1 MDIHAAP
8 TVNQGFCTSQS
19 SEECRPEGMIQVAM
33 LDPFTVSQLNSRSL
47 RDERSS
53 CRDNSF
59 DVFSNGGSSFSV

>member
-8 TVNQGFCTSQS
+8 AVNQGFCTSQS